1 MRITSRTSHLQLANK
16 FVRYIYMKNLC
27 LALLLTLT
35 ATFAWG
41 QKFGYID
48 SEFIIKKMPEYKKA
62 QTELN
67 EFSLKWQKEIEAD
80 QVKIDKLREDY
91 QAEEVLLTEDMRKER
106 MDTIALKE
114 TKLRDLQKNYFG
126 YKGLLYL
133 KRQELVKPAQDK
145 LFKAIEKVAKEKKL
159 AIIFDKSG
167 ELVMVYTDPI
177 HDYTDFV
184 LEELG
189 LGDKN
194 DQIPT
199 NK

>member
-1 MRITSRTSHLQLANK
+1 
-16 FVRYIYMKNLC
+16 MKSVC
-27 LALLLTLT
+27 LALLLTLVS
-35 ATFAWG
+35 TFTWA

-48 SEFIIKKMPEYKKA
+48 SEYIIKQMPEYKKA

-67 EFSLKWQKEIEAD
+67 EFSLKWQKEIEGD
-80 QVKIDKLREDY
+80 QVKIDKLRQEY

-106 MDTIALKE
+106 MDTIALRE
-114 TKLRDLQKNYFG
+114 NKLRELQKNYFG
-126 YKGLLYL
+126 FKGLLYL

-145 LFKAIEKVAKEKKL
+145 LYKAIEKVAKDKKL

-167 ELVMVYTDPI
+167 ELIMVYTDPV

-184 LEELG
+184 LEALG

-194 DQIPT
+194 DTIPT

>member
-1 MRITSRTSHLQLANK
+1 
-16 FVRYIYMKNLC
+16 MKSLC
-27 LALLLTLT
+27 LALLLTLFS
-35 ATFAWG
+35 TFAWG

-48 SEFIIKKMPEYKKA
+48 SEYIIKQMPEYKKA

-114 TKLRDLQKNYFG
+114 SKLRDLQKNYFG
-126 YKGLLYL
+126 FKGLLFL

-167 ELVMVYTDPI
+167 ELVMVYTDPV

-194 DQIPT
+194 DKIPT

>member
-1 MRITSRTSHLQLANK
+1 
-16 FVRYIYMKNLC
+16 MKSLC
-27 LALLLTLT
+27 LALLLTLFS
-35 ATFAWG
+35 TFAWG

-48 SEFIIKKMPEYKKA
+48 SEYIIKQMPEYKKA

-114 TKLRDLQKNYFG
+114 SKLRDLQKNYFG
-126 YKGLLYL
+126 FKGLLFL

-194 DQIPT
+194 DKIPT

>member
-1 MRITSRTSHLQLANK
+1 
-16 FVRYIYMKNLC
+16 MKSLC
-27 LALLLTLT
+27 LALLLTLFS
-35 ATFAWG
+35 TFAWG

-48 SEFIIKKMPEYKKA
+48 SEYIIKQMPEYKKA

-114 TKLRDLQKNYFG
+114 SKLRDLQKNYFG
-126 YKGLLYL
+126 FKGLLFL

-167 ELVMVYTDPI
+167 ELVMVYTDPV
-177 HDYTDFV
+177 HDYTDFI

-194 DQIPT
+194 DKIPT

>member
-1 MRITSRTSHLQLANK
+1 MRLFT
-16 FVRYIYMKNLC
+16 
-27 LALLLTLT
+27 LALLLTISL
-35 ATFAWG
+35 ASSAYA

-48 SEFIIKKMPEYKKA
+48 SEYIIGQMPEYKKA

-67 EFSLKWQKEIEAD
+67 QFSLKWQKEIEESQAK
-80 QVKIDKLREDY
+80 VDKLKEEY
-91 QAEEVLLTEDMRKER
+91 QAEEVLLTEEMRKER
-106 MDTIALKE
+106 MDTIGVKE
-114 TKLRDLQKNYFG
+114 SKLRELQKNYFG
-126 YKGLLYL
+126 YKGMLYL

-145 LFKAIEKVAKEKKL
+145 LYDAVEKVAKDKKL

-184 LEELG
+184 LEALG

-194 DQIPT
+194 DKIPT

>member
-1 MRITSRTSHLQLANK
+1 
-16 FVRYIYMKNLC
+16 MKNVC
-27 LALLLTLT
+27 LALLLTLVST
-35 ATFAWG
+35 YSWG

-48 SEFIIKKMPEYKKA
+48 SEYIISKMPEYKQA

-67 EFSLKWQKEIEAD
+67 QLSLKWQKEIEET
-80 QVKIDKLREDY
+80 QSKVDKLKQEY

-106 MDTIALKE
+106 MDTIALRESKVRE
-114 TKLRDLQKNYFG
+114 MQKNYFG
-126 YKGLLYL
+126 FKGMLYL

-145 LFKAIEKVAKEKKL
+145 LFKAVEKVAKEKNL
-159 AIIFDKSG
+159 AILFDKSG
-167 ELVMVYTDPI
+167 ELVMVYTNPV
-177 HDYTDFV
+177 HDYTDYV

-194 DQIPT
+194 DQVPT

>member
-1 MRITSRTSHLQLANK
+1 MNK
-16 FVRYIYMKNLC
+16 IC
-27 LALLLTLT
+27 LALLLTLAST
-35 ATFAWG
+35 SVWA

-48 SEFIIKKMPEYKKA
+48 SEYIIGQMPEYKKA

-67 EFSLKWQKEIEAD
+67 TFSLKWQKEIEEYQAK
-80 QVKIDKLREDY
+80 VDKLKEEY
-91 QAEEVLLTEDMRKER
+91 QAEEVLLTEEMRKER

-126 YKGLLYL
+126 YKGMLYL

-145 LFKAIEKVAKEKKL
+145 LFDAVEKVAKEKKL

-167 ELVMVYTDPI
+167 ELVMVYTDPV

-184 LEELG
+184 LEALG

-194 DQIPT
+194 DKIPT

>member
-1 MRITSRTSHLQLANK
+1 
-16 FVRYIYMKNLC
+16 MKSVC
-27 LALLLTLT
+27 LALLLTLVS
-35 ATFAWG
+35 TFTWA

-48 SEFIIKKMPEYKKA
+48 SEYIIKQMPEYKKA

-80 QVKIDKLREDY
+80 QVKIDKLRQEY

-106 MDTIALKE
+106 MDTIALRE
-114 TKLRDLQKNYFG
+114 NKLRELQKNYFG
-126 YKGLLYL
+126 FKGLLYL

-145 LFKAIEKVAKEKKL
+145 LYKAIEKVAKDKKL

-167 ELVMVYTDPI
+167 ELIMVYTDPV

-184 LEELG
+184 LEALG

-194 DQIPT
+194 DTIPT

>member
-1 MRITSRTSHLQLANK
+1 MLPSQLVNK
-16 FVRYIYMKNLC
+16 FVRYMKKVC
-27 LALLLTLT
+27 LALFLTL
-35 ATFAWG
+35 ASTFAWA

-48 SEFIIKKMPEYKKA
+48 SEYIIGQMPEYKKA

-67 EFSLKWQKEIEAD
+67 TFSLKWQKEIEEN
-80 QVKIDKLREDY
+80 QSKIDKLKEEY
-91 QAEEVLLTEDMRKER
+91 QAEEVLLTEEMRKER
-106 MDTIALKE
+106 MDTIAVKE
-114 TKLRDLQKNYFG
+114 SKLRELQKNYFG
-126 YKGLLYL
+126 YKGMLYL

-145 LFKAIEKVAKEKKL
+145 LFDAVEKVAKDKKL

-184 LEELG
+184 LEALG

-194 DQIPT
+194 DKIPT

>member
-1 MRITSRTSHLQLANK
+1 
-16 FVRYIYMKNLC
+16 MKNVC
-27 LALLLTLT
+27 LALLLTL
-35 ATFAWG
+35 ASTFAWA

-48 SEFIIKKMPEYKKA
+48 SEYIIKQMPEYKKA

-67 EFSLKWQKEIEAD
+67 EFSIKWQKEIEGD
-80 QVKIDKLREDY
+80 QVKIDKLRQDY

-114 TKLRDLQKNYFG
+114 SKLRELQKNYFG
-126 YKGLLYL
+126 FKGLLYL

-145 LFKAIEKVAKEKKL
+145 LYKAIEKVAKEKKL
-159 AIIFDKSG
+159 AILFDKSG
-167 ELVMVYTDPI
+167 ELVMVYTDPV
-177 HDYTDFV
+177 HDYTDYV
-184 LEELG
+184 LEALG

-194 DQIPT
+194 DQVPT

>member
-1 MRITSRTSHLQLANK
+1 MLPSRLVNK
-16 FVRYIYMKNLC
+16 SVRYMNKIC
-27 LALLLTLT
+27 LALLLTLAST
-35 ATFAWG
+35 SVWA

-48 SEFIIKKMPEYKKA
+48 SEYIIGQMPEYKKA

-67 EFSLKWQKEIEAD
+67 TFSLKWQKEIEEYQAK
-80 QVKIDKLREDY
+80 VDKLKEEY
-91 QAEEVLLTEDMRKER
+91 QAEEVLLTEEMRKER

-126 YKGLLYL
+126 YKGMLYL

-145 LFKAIEKVAKEKKL
+145 LFDAVEKVAKEKKL

-167 ELVMVYTDPI
+167 ELVMVYTDPV

-184 LEELG
+184 LEALG

-194 DQIPT
+194 DKIPT

>member
-1 MRITSRTSHLQLANK
+1 
-16 FVRYIYMKNLC
+16 MKSVC
-27 LALLLTLT
+27 LALLLTLVS
-35 ATFAWG
+35 TFTWA

-48 SEFIIKKMPEYKKA
+48 SEYIIKQMPEYKKA

-67 EFSLKWQKEIEAD
+67 EFSLKWQKEIEGD
-80 QVKIDKLREDY
+80 QVKIDKLRQEY

-106 MDTIALKE
+106 MDTIALRE
-114 TKLRDLQKNYFG
+114 NKLRELQKNYFG
-126 YKGLLYL
+126 FKGLLYL

-145 LFKAIEKVAKEKKL
+145 LYKAIEKVAKDKKL

-167 ELVMVYTDPI
+167 ELIMVYTDPV

-184 LEELG
+184 LEDLG

-194 DQIPT
+194 DTIPT

>member
-1 MRITSRTSHLQLANK
+1 
-16 FVRYIYMKNLC
+16 MKNLY
-27 LALLLTLT
+27 LALLLTFT

-48 SEFIIKKMPEYKKA
+48 SEFIIKQMPEYKKA

-67 EFSLKWQKEIEAD
+67 EFSLKWQKEIEAN

-145 LFKAIEKVAKEKKL
+145 LFKAIEKVAKDKSL

-167 ELVMVYTDPI
+167 ELVMVYTNPV

>member
-1 MRITSRTSHLQLANK
+1 
-16 FVRYIYMKNLC
+16 MKSVC
-27 LALLLTLT
+27 LALLLTLVS
-35 ATFAWG
+35 TFTWA

-48 SEFIIKKMPEYKKA
+48 SEYIIKQMPEYKKA

-80 QVKIDKLREDY
+80 QVKIDKLRQEY

-106 MDTIALKE
+106 MDTIALRE
-114 TKLRDLQKNYFG
+114 NKLRELQKNYFG
-126 YKGLLYL
+126 FKGLLYL

-145 LFKAIEKVAKEKKL
+145 LYKAIEKVAKEKKL

-167 ELVMVYTDPI
+167 ELIMVYTDPV

-184 LEELG
+184 LEALG

-194 DQIPT
+194 DTIPT